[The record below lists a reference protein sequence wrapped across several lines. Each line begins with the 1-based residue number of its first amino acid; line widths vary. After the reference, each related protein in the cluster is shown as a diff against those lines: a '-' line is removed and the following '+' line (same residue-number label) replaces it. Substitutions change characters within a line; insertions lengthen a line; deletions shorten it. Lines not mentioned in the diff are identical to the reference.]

1 MRGVPLIYKRKLEQ
15 VRFSGGILP
24 QVERNSGKC
33 LQYSSPPMLRL
44 LHYHPLFC
52 LTLIYTFLIS
62 KNKMGKE
69 RREANKK

>member
-24 QVERNSGKC
+24 QLERISGKSVH
-33 LQYSSPPMLRL
+33 YSSLPMLRV

-52 LTLIYTFLIS
+52 LTLIYTFHIS